1 MPKDYDVIV
10 IGGGMGMGMGMGI
23 GNALLFGRIAGTT
36 AAAEALRVNS

>member
-10 IGGGMGMGMGMGI
+10 IGGGMGMGMGI